1 MTEHLLTI
9 DGQTFRDLDH
19 DSVLAP
25 YEDHRL
31 TPAARASDLVTRMT
45 LDEKIGLMLHG
56 TIPGTDPR
64 MGVLGLGAEYD
75 LDKADAFISGS
86 HINSMITR
94 LSLPPRELAA
104 QNNAIQRLAAATRL
118 GIPMTISTDPRHH
131 FNPVMG
137 ASVASGG
144 FTQWP
149 GPLGLA
155 AIGARNLIQRFAD
168 VMRQE
173 YRATG
178 IHMALSPQADLATS
192 PRWPRT
198 DGTFGEDPALVRML
212 TGAYVEGVQGGKDGL
227 TSSSVAAVVKH
238 WVGYGASRDGFDGH
252 NFYGRFSAFTGGAF
266 QDHVDAFLDAF
277 DAQVAGVMPTYNI
290 LDGLMLNG
298 KMIEQVGAGYS
309 KELLTDL
316 LRGTYG
322 YEGVILSDW
331 AIARDINDA
340 CRTGTPRMK
349 PNDISMAWGVDHLPL
364 AERFAKGINA
374 GLDQFGG
381 EDDPTPLI
389 EATRQGLLSEERIDQ
404 SALRILIQKFEL
416 GLFEN
421 PFVNEEEAAVIVGN
435 AKFVAEAE
443 AAQRRALVTIE
454 KPKGSLGKGDRIY
467 LHNFSPAS
475 VTEAGLTVTT
485 DINDATVALI
495 RLSTPHE
502 VLHPTF
508 FFGSFQQEGDLDFKE
523 GTEAYEAFK
532 SISAKVPTIV
542 IASMG
547 RPAILTN
554 IAPLASGII
563 AEFGASD
570 AAILDV
576 LTGKAQAQ
584 GRLPLAFPSS
594 MDAVLAQSPDK
605 PHDGM
610 PLYAFGHRA
619 E

>member
-1 MTEHLLTI
+1 MIEI
-9 DGQTFRDLDH
+9 DGKTFRDLDH
-19 DSVLAP
+19 DGVLAP

-31 TPAARASDLVTRMT
+31 TPAARAADLVARMT

-64 MGVLGLGAEYD
+64 MGVLGIGAAYD
-75 LDKADAFISGS
+75 LAKARDFIAGA

-94 LSLPPRELAA
+94 LSLPPAELAA
-104 QNNAIQRLAAATRL
+104 QNNAIQKLAAETRL

-155 AIGARNLIQRFAD
+155 AIGARDLMQRFAD
-168 VMRQE
+168 IMRQE

-192 PRWPRT
+192 PRWART
-198 DGTFGEDPALVRML
+198 DGTFGEDPALVRLL
-212 TGAYVEGVQGGKDGL
+212 TGAYVEGVQGGKTGL
-227 TSSSVAAVVKH
+227 TSRSVAAIVKH

-252 NFYGRFSAFTGGAF
+252 NYYGRFSAFTGGAF

-277 DAQVAGVMPTYNI
+277 DAAVAGVMPTYNI
-290 LDGLMLNG
+290 LDGLRLDG
-298 KMIEQVGAGYS
+298 ELIEQVGAGYS

-322 YEGVILSDW
+322 YKGVILSDW

-349 PNDISMAWGVDHLPL
+349 PDDISMAWGVDHLPP

-381 EDDPTPLI
+381 EDDPAPLKQ
-389 EATRQGLLSEERIDQ
+389 AVRLGLLSEARIDQ

-416 GLFEN
+416 GLFDN
-421 PFVNEEEAAVIVGN
+421 PFVSEAEAAALVGN
-435 AKFVAEAE
+435 AAFTAEAE
-443 AAQRRALVTIE
+443 AAQRRALVVIE
-454 KPKGSLGKGDRIY
+454 KPQAALTKSDRVFM
-467 LHNFSPAS
+467 HNFSPAS
-475 VTEAGLTVTT
+475 VTAAGLTVTT
-485 DINDATVALI
+485 NLADATVALI

-508 FFGSFQQEGDLDFKE
+508 FFGSFQQEGDLDFKDGHE
-523 GTEAYEAFK
+523 GYETLK
-532 SISAKVPTIV
+532 SVAAKVPVIIV
-542 IASMG
+542 ASMS

-554 IAPLASGII
+554 IVAHASGII

-576 LTGKAQAQ
+576 LTGRAEAQ
-584 GRLPLAFPSS
+584 GRLPLNLPAS
-594 MDAVLAQSPDK
+594 MEAVLTRSPDK
-605 PHDGM
+605 PHDGT

-619 E
+619 G